1 MTKYEL
7 VYIVDAHATQTVKD
21 DIAKQIGEAMT
32 KTQVK
37 LVNSQVW
44 MDRQKIAFPINK
56 IVEGTYYMLNCEAT
70 SNAINKLQSLMRIN
84 ESILRFLVIRVEDK
98 KA

>member
-7 VYIVDAHATQTVKD
+7 VYIVDAHAPQTTKD
-21 DIAKQIGEAMT
+21 EIAKQINDAMV

-44 MDRQKIAFPINK
+44 MERQRIAFPINK
-56 IVEGTYYMLNCEAT
+56 VIEGTYYMLNCEAT
-70 SNAINKLQSLMRIN
+70 SNAVNKLQSLMRIN
-84 ESILRFLVIRVEDK
+84 EQILRFLVVRLDAK
-98 KA
+98 